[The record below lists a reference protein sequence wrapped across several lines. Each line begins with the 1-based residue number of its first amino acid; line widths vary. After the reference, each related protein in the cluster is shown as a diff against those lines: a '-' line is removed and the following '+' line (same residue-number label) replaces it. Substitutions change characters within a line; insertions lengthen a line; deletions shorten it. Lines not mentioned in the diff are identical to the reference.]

1 MVLWA
6 GIIMFFIR
14 NSHPIFSKWL
24 SSSSKSK
31 LMAKKGN
38 PGKKILHYDVFSCH
52 WSISVL
58 SRTAHTIASSS
69 KPKVSL
75 KKIILLHS
83 WFSLLNNLITRY
95 TSSVNFVANWKT
107 VWKVIQL
114 FLSVPSILLDPHTRV
129 TIRQHMQLHL
139 HCLTVIAGVLI
150 VFPDSSHCNML
161 FLCECWYLLKK
172 SAFSY

>member
-1 MVLWA
+1 
-6 GIIMFFIR
+6 MFFIR
-14 NSHPIFSKWL
+14 NSRPIFSKWL

-38 PGKKILHYDVFSCH
+38 SGKKISHYDVFSCH

-95 TSSVNFVANWKT
+95 SSSVNFVANWKT

-114 FLSVPSILLDPHTRV
+114 FLSVPSILPDPHTCV
-129 TIRQHMQLHL
+129 TIRQHMQLHRKL
-139 HCLTVIAGVLI
+139 LI
-150 VFPDSSHCNML
+150 HHTAIC
-161 FLCECWYLLKK
+161 
-172 SAFSY
+172 FSYASFGIYWKRVLLVIKVSSFA